1 MQQNDEKGV
10 LSLVEWL
17 SIRVKVQIKWGK
29 KDEKLSTNEVI
40 KHAFGNI
47 FLRVITQEQTLIKDI
62 YRSLIGSFK
71 PPSISSQ
78 RLVLVPGNPK

>member
-1 MQQNDEKGV
+1 MQENNEKGV

-17 SIRVKVQIKWGK
+17 IIRVKVQIRWGK
-29 KDEKLSTNEVI
+29 KGEKLSTNEVI
-40 KHAFGNI
+40 KRAFGNI
-47 FLRVITQEQTLIKDI
+47 FLRVITQVQTLIKDI

-71 PPSISSQ
+71 SPSISSQ

>member
-1 MQQNDEKGV
+1 VG
-10 LSLVEWL
+10 
-17 SIRVKVQIKWGK
+17 GK

-62 YRSLIGSFK
+62 YKSNWQF
-71 PPSISSQ
+71 Q
-78 RLVLVPGNPK
+78 TTFN